1 MSMGCVLARAQQIRE
16 QTPQWPA
23 RLFAQVSPQDTPMM
37 AFYME
42 SGFDAND
49 ALDVVALGVQMP
61 VPPPPWATTWAMCH
75 ERPAERQAFL
85 MRMNTYR
92 LDAWSP
98 RCFSGI

>member
-1 MSMGCVLARAQQIRE
+1 
-16 QTPQWPA
+16 
-23 RLFAQVSPQDTPMM
+23 MM

-49 ALDVVALGVQMP
+49 ALDVVALGVPNARAAAPMGYDMGY
-61 VPPPPWATTWAMCH
+61 VPMSD
-75 ERPAERQAFL
+75 PAERQAFL

-98 RCFSGI
+98 AMLQRYMSFPHFMALYMLSLIHIFAGQRVINGFLNAV